1 MRHCSYG
8 PRKKR
13 GVVVPTPI
21 STKNLGRLLLDWQLK
36 VRNAMGLALNG
47 PRNIIACTAEHGAN
61 NGGDRAGF
69 IWDD

>member
-13 GVVVPTPI
+13 GVVPPAPI
-21 STKNLGRLLLDWQLK
+21 STKNLSRLLLDWQLR
-36 VRNAMGLALNG
+36 VRNAVGLALNG
-47 PRNIIACTAEHGAN
+47 PRNIIAGTTENGAY

-69 IWDD
+69 I